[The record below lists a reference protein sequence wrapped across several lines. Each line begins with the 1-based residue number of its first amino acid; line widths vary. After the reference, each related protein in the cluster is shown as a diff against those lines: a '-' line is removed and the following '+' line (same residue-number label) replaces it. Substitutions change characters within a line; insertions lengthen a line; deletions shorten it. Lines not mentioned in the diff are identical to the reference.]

1 MRSLNIRSSVQKY
14 DFVGKTDYDAKHDV
28 TTCWCEAVAS
38 VVRFTATL
46 VEVLHV
52 DDDRCRFGRPDWLPE
67 LIKAFKAGLSCPC
80 VLPRQIRACRVRP
93 IPINQAL
100 LSRSRGRVIY
110 YNIFLKQNEA
120 SNFSKQAGN
129 HVSSLFVAPDNC
141 NYLKFITRHS
151 FQFFRESF

>member
-100 LSRSRGRVIY
+100 LSRTRGRVIY
-110 YNIFLKQNEA
+110 YKIFLKQNEA

-129 HVSSLFVAPDNC
+129 HVSSLFVAPDN
-141 NYLKFITRHS
+141 YLKFITPHS
-151 FQFFRESF
+151 FQVHRENF